1 MRFVFL
7 FLLAAAAAF
16 PQKLSFGLIGGYPFD
31 DVFKS
36 GIALGSVFN
45 PSSGRYTIGPKLELH
60 VPHRLSVEADVLYRP
75 AQGSLTGQSPI
86 SMVTAS
92 EWRIPVL
99 LKYRL
104 TSGLVAPFVSAG
116 PALRAFTGAQNGSG
130 GSTAGVAA
138 AVGLEGKVTLIRLTG
153 ELRFTRWGS
162 ATLGSLVTGLEQLN
176 GNQVEALA
184 SVTF

>member
-1 MRFVFL
+1 
-7 FLLAAAAAF
+7 
-16 PQKLSFGLIGGYPFD
+16 
-31 DVFKS
+31 
-36 GIALGSVFN
+36 
-45 PSSGRYTIGPKLELH
+45 
-60 VPHRLSVEADVLYRP
+60 
-75 AQGSLTGQSPI
+75 
-86 SMVTAS
+86 MVTAS

-153 ELRFTRWGS
+153 ELRYTRWGS

-176 GNQVEALA
+176 GNRVEALA